1 MNENEKELIRIIR
14 ESEDPKAVAIYFF
27 TLFEDYLRTHG
38 PSPENAAA
46 AHQESA

>member
-38 PSPENAAA
+38 PSLEKPSAEPL
-46 AHQESA
+46 ESA